1 MIMRLLLPAR
11 SVIGVSVVLA
21 LSFVAARAAG
31 AAADHP
37 QIVVLV
43 RHAEKGSAPPGDVAL
58 SDAGRARAEELAL
71 ALAEAEVDTIVTTQ
85 FRRTR
90 DTAGPV
96 AKARGLVPVIVNAGN
111 DTAAHARAVANAVRA
126 GGRMVLVVGHSNT
139 VPAII
144 GALGG
149 PRMSDLCDGEY
160 ANMFM
165 LALVP
170 GQPPRLVH
178 GLFGAPDLEPDA
190 GCGTAMKQ

>member
-1 MIMRLLLPAR
+1 MTMRSPIPVR
-11 SVIGVSVVLA
+11 SLIAAGVLLA
-21 LSFVAARAAG
+21 LSFVAVRDVNAG
-31 AAADHP
+31 ADHP

-90 DTAGPV
+90 DTAGPL
-96 AKARGLVPVIVNAGN
+96 AKARGLLPVIVPAGD

-126 GGRMVLVVGHSNT
+126 GGKTVLVVGHSNT

-149 PRMSDLCDGEY
+149 PRMGDLCDGEY
-160 ANMFM
+160 ANLFM

-170 GQPPRLVH
+170 GQPARLVH

-190 GCGTAMKQ
+190 GCGTAMKN